1 MDPLDTLQAEF
12 NRYRQQLTPHA
23 NPFTIPTRPSHDGAP
38 HIEYSHNAYHFIVT
52 ERGQE
57 LERRTSAEI
66 DDVLYWLLSG
76 DTFGMACRHELAH
89 RREGIDGRRVIF
101 HRQVALLQQLN
112 PDWAVR
118 KQTEIDAI
126 LTQHPFVDSAETLSM
141 RSHWVWR
148 ALALGGT
155 LFFAAGIAIAISA
168 YRADDTS
175 GFALMLGLSSLLTLG
190 FAVAFWCWSA
200 ELQFEPDALIVRRW
214 GHRIRLPYNIIQNQ
228 RAGQTLTVVTAEKR
242 WRFWF
247 PALDFIGRAKLE
259 LDERTEPY
267 RQSRPSRLPITF
279 RSHRGQFYLLLP
291 MGLMMLG
298 FATGLA
304 WALLAGELPPTWDSL
319 LMAGLMIP
327 AGLLIGGVS
336 LHAALFQFTWW
347 VRFSAESIDVRHTVR
362 TVRYPLSEVAAIQLK
377 TEPRSYR
384 GVTKEVAFLDVALA
398 NGDSLKVESGMGGYP
413 MDYSPVAEAEE
424 LARISAEL
432 QHHYQL

>member
-1 MDPLDTLQAEF
+1 MDALDSLQAEY
-12 NRYRQQLTPHA
+12 NRYRQQLTPNS
-23 NPFTIPTRPSHDGAP
+23 NPFTIPTRPRHDGAP

-52 ERGQE
+52 ERGLE

-66 DDVLYWLLSG
+66 DDVLFWLLSG
-76 DTFGMACRHELAH
+76 DTFGVACRHELAH
-89 RREGIDGRRVIF
+89 RRAGIDGRRVIF
-101 HRQVALLQQLN
+101 HRQIALLQQIN
-112 PDWAVR
+112 PVWAARQQAKV
-118 KQTEIDAI
+118 DAI
-126 LTQHPFVDSAETLSM
+126 LAEHPFVDSAETLIM
-141 RSHWVWR
+141 RSHWIWR

-155 LFFAAGIAIAISA
+155 LFFAAGIAIAMGA
-168 YRADDTS
+168 YRAGDTS
-175 GFALMLGLSSLLTLG
+175 GFALMVGLSSLLTLG
-190 FAVAFWCWSA
+190 FAIAFWCWSA

-214 GHRIRLPYNIIQNQ
+214 GHRIRLPYATIQSQ

-259 LDERTEPY
+259 LDAHTEPY
-267 RQSRPSRLPITF
+267 RASRPSRLPIIF

-291 MGLMMLG
+291 MGLVMLG
-298 FATGLA
+298 VALALA
-304 WALLAGELPPTWDSL
+304 WALLAGELLPTWDNL
-319 LMAGLMIP
+319 LLAGLMIP

-362 TVRYPLSEVAAIQLK
+362 TARYPLSEVVGIQLK
-377 TEPRSYR
+377 TEPRTYR
-384 GVTKEVAFLDVALA
+384 GFTKEVAFLEIALT
-398 NGDSLKVESGMGGYP
+398 NGESLKVESGMGSYP

-424 LARISAEL
+424 LGRISAEL